1 MEPSRL
7 SGADC
12 VEQLRQLGFKV
23 TREGR
28 GVTML
33 ERDGSRVAVP
43 AIDAL
48 DGALLESILRSAGI
62 DLSTF
67 LGLRKRSGVYVRLA
81 PEGGDEADEHPASDA
96 NRQTSCR

>member
-1 MEPSRL
+1 MELSRL

-33 ERDGSRVAVP
+33 EREGSRVAVP
-43 AIDAL
+43 AIDVI
-48 DGALLESILRSAGI
+48 DGALLDSILRSAGVDI
-62 DLSTF
+62 STF
-67 LGLRKRSGVYVRLA
+67 LGLRKRSGVYARVDA
-81 PEGGDEADEHPASDA
+81 DGDDESAAHPGADA